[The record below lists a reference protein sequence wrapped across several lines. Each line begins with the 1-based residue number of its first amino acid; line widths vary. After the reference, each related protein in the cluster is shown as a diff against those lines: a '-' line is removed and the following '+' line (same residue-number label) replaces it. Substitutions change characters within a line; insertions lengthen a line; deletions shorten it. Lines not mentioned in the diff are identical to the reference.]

1 MTFADNAIRLG
12 GHVAWVL
19 GWRPPE
25 FWNATPHELVSILN
39 AGATPSET
47 PPDAAAMHKLL
58 ELFPDG

>member
-25 FWNATPHELVSILN
+25 FWNTTPYELVSILN
-39 AGATPSET
+39 AGAPPPET
-47 PPDAAAMHKLL
+47 PPDGAAMQKLM